1 MRFLSPAQFIE
12 RSEVADEFVAP
23 SAALANR
30 LLSARGLGR
39 LPPCSLSYF
48 VEELHRPGA
57 AIGLH
62 TRGTANIRLNLA
74 WLAALAQRNID
85 PEWEIALVVLHEY
98 AHFVLDR
105 LEIREGRSGVVRR
118 RIETEHADFLRRMQ
132 HFGRFADPVSRKLLS
147 DHNSVAK
154 EWFCDAFALGRGCPA
169 GAKRHIL
176 RRTPDGAAGPS
187 GCVIPIAR
195 QTDRLDRRP

>member
-1 MRFLSPAQFIE
+1 MRFLSPTQFIE

-30 LLSARGLGR
+30 LLCARGLGR
-39 LPPCSLSYF
+39 LPPCSVSYF

-74 WLAALAQRNID
+74 WLAALAQRDID
-85 PEWEIALVVLHEY
+85 PEWEIAFVVLHEY

-105 LEIREGRSGVVRR
+105 LENQEGRSGAMRR

-132 HFGRFADPVSRKLLS
+132 HLGWLADPVSRKLLS
-147 DHNSVAK
+147 DHNSVAE
-154 EWFCDAFALGRGCPA
+154 EWYCDAFAYWVA
-169 GAKRHIL
+169 GTLPEPHATFFDELLAEVRIL
-176 RRTPDGAAGPS
+176 PVA
-187 GCVIPIAR
+187 
-195 QTDRLDRRP
+195 

>member
-39 LPPCSLSYF
+39 LPPCSVSYF
-48 VEELHRPGA
+48 VDELHRSGA

-74 WLAALAQRNID
+74 WLAALAQRDID
-85 PEWEIALVVLHEY
+85 PEWEIAFVVLHEY
-98 AHFVLDR
+98 AHFILNLV
-105 LEIREGRSGVVRR
+105 EARETSAVTVRW
-118 RIETEHADFLRRMQ
+118 RIETEHANFLRRMQ
-132 HFGRFADPVSRKLLS
+132 HLGWLAEPVLRKLLS
-147 DHNSVAK
+147 DHNSVAE
-154 EWFCDAFALGRGCPA
+154 EWYCDAFAYWVA
-169 GAKRHIL
+169 GTLPEPHATFFDELLAEVRVL
-176 RRTPDGAAGPS
+176 PVA
-187 GCVIPIAR
+187 
-195 QTDRLDRRP
+195 